1 MKTIKI
7 FLSIAGFALTGL
19 CFGQLF
25 SENNIDK
32 LYYTA
37 YYNASSNSFEH
48 HLNSTPARTTGGDLF
63 DSPSLSRM
71 YSVPI
76 EYDMAVEDWMT
87 KPFESS
93 YYEADLQVE
102 SWMEAPFE
110 SSYYEADLQVES
122 WMEAPFKSSYY
133 EADLQ
138 VESWM
143 TRPFAIGE
151 LREDLMEEEIQLE
164 SWMSTPWI

>member
-7 FLSIAGFALTGL
+7 FLSIAGFALTSL

-25 SENNIDK
+25 SENNSEE

-37 YYNASSNSFEH
+37 YYNVSKNSFEH
-48 HLNSTPARTTGGDLF
+48 HLNQYPTRISGGDYF
-63 DSPSLSRM
+63 DAPAIRRI

-76 EYDMAVEDWMT
+76 EYDIRVEDWMT
-87 KPFESS
+87 KPFEST
-93 YYEADLQVE
+93 YYEADMPVE

-110 SSYYEADLQVES
+110 SSYFEEGP
-122 WMEAPFKSSYY
+122 E
-133 EADLQ
+133 

-143 TRPFAIGE
+143 TRPFAISEQLDERIDGE
-151 LREDLMEEEIQLE
+151 IEVE
-164 SWMSTPWI
+164 SWMLTPWI